1 MSFDKLNLEILA
13 QIQAVLPAGSPAY
26 LVGGAVRDLLLNRL
40 THDLDFVVPE
50 NAIAHSRNVANA
62 LSGGFHDERNCIEH
76 NRARSI
82 NRSVGRGK
90 GSTKQATTSLL
101 AGQLPE

>member
-62 LSGGFHDERNCIEH
+62 LSGGFYALDPERD
-76 NRARSI
+76 A
-82 NRSVGRGK
+82 GRVIL
-90 GSTKQATTSLL
+90 TTQANERFPHSAVLI
-101 AGQLPE
+101 